1 MKTRNDII
9 KEWTETIEDI
19 IKEVKKYDFEDNE
32 WSDFILGNDKNDFV
46 DKVNELIWEY
56 IDGDQDVIYTYN
68 AKEISGIIGTYDCF
82 DEWDLTGEQFKN
94 WSQCA
99 FANIYD
105 LIQEN
110 ICIDELI
117 RQELIND
124 TLQLN

>member
-9 KEWTETIEDI
+9 KEWESVISDI
-19 IKEVKKYDFEDNE
+19 IQDVKEYDFKDND
-32 WSDFILGNDKNDFV
+32 WSDFIIGRDKDNFI
-46 DKVNELIWEY
+46 DKVHDLIWES
-56 IDGDQDVIYTYN
+56 IDGDSDVIYTYN
-68 AKEISGIIGTYDCF
+68 AKEISKIIGTYDCF
-82 DEWDLTGEQFKN
+82 DEWETTGEQFKN

-105 LIQEN
+105 LIQDN
-110 ICIDELI
+110 ICIDKLI

>member
-9 KEWTETIEDI
+9 LEWESIITDI
-19 IKEVKKYDFEDNE
+19 IQDVKEYDFKEND
-32 WSDFILGNDKNDFV
+32 WSDFIAGNDKDEFITKV
-46 DKVNELIWEY
+46 DELIWEA

-105 LIQEN
+105 LVQEN
-110 ICIDELI
+110 ISVEKLI

-124 TLQLN
+124 TLQPS

>member
-9 KEWTETIEDI
+9 EDWKSVIADI
-19 IKEVKKYDFEDNE
+19 IQDVKEYDFKEYD
-32 WSDFILGNDKNDFV
+32 WSDFIVGRDKDNFI
-46 DKVNELIWEY
+46 DKVNELIWES
-56 IDGDQDVIYTYN
+56 IDGDQDVIYTYK
-68 AKEISGIIGTYDCF
+68 AKEISNIIGTYDCF

-94 WSQCA
+94 WSECA

-110 ICIDELI
+110 ICIDKLM

-124 TLQLN
+124 TLN

>member
-1 MKTRNDII
+1 MKTKNDII
-9 KEWTETIEDI
+9 KEWTEAIEDI
-19 IKEVKKYDFEDNE
+19 IGIVKESYYKDNE
-32 WSDFILGNDKNDFV
+32 WSDFILGNDKDDFI
-46 DKVNELIWEY
+46 DKVNELITES
-56 IDGDQDVIYTYN
+56 IDEDQDVIYTYN
-68 AKEISGIIGTYDCF
+68 AKQISGIIGIYDCF
-82 DEWDLTGEQFKN
+82 DEWDLTGEKFDS

>member
-9 KEWTETIEDI
+9 KEWESVISDI
-19 IKEVKKYDFEDNE
+19 IKEVKEYDFKDND
-32 WSDFILGNDKNDFV
+32 WSDFIIGRDKYNFI
-46 DKVNELIWEY
+46 DKVHDLIWEY
-56 IDGDQDVIYTYN
+56 IDGDSDVICTYN

-82 DEWDLTGEQFKN
+82 DEWELTGEQFKN

-105 LIQEN
+105 LIQDN
-110 ICIDELI
+110 ICIEKFI